1 MTAQTTDRRLVRA
14 GWAGIIGPF
23 LFFATWM
30 VQELFLTEG
39 YSPISHSVSAL
50 AAWPHGWV
58 QNVNFVLFGLFT
70 IWFAVGLHRGLAPF
84 RFGIAGPALFAVT
97 GLGSLWAG
105 AFPLRLN
112 AAGDFVPGLHPV
124 GGSLFFIGSALALL
138 VISFRVTRDP
148 DWAHLTVPVRLAGIL
163 MIVSIP
169 VTIVFFG
176 TPDAPLWDWGGLA
189 QRILVLGLIFPARI
203 ALSYRLLRTGRS
215 SLRGVP
221 PSSQP
226 RSAREWSS

>member
-1 MTAQTTDRRLVRA
+1 MTTTQLRLA
-14 GWAGIIGPF
+14 AWAGIIGPV
-23 LFFATWM
+23 LFFFTWM
-30 VQELFLTEG
+30 AQELFLTEG

-58 QNVNFVLFGLFT
+58 QNVNFVVFGLLT
-70 IWFAVGLHRGLAPF
+70 IWFAVGLHRGLASS

-97 GLGSLWAG
+97 GLGLIWA
-105 AFPLRLN
+105 AVFPLRLN

-138 VISFRVTRDP
+138 VISFRVARDP

-163 MIVSIP
+163 VIVSIP
-169 VTIVFFG
+169 VTIMFFG

-189 QRILVLGLIFPARI
+189 QRILVLALIFPARI
-203 ALSYRLLRTGRS
+203 ALSYRLLRIGRTS
-215 SLRGVP
+215 R
-221 PSSQP
+221 P
-226 RSAREWSS
+226 RSKVSPGSLSGA